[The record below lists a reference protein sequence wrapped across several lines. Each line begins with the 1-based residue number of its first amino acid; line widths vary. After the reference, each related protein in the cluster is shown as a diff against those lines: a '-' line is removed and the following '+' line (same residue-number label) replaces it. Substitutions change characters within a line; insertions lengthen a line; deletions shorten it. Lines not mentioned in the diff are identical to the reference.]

1 MTLTNVPIARGDWFW
16 LVALR
21 DSERIHVL
29 WPPQWFTFPLPWSE
43 ALPPERGD
51 VAPSSVSRLSL
62 LEALLSSACFELHM
76 EWGTQQMGLGAGL
89 DCTHPRFITIFAFLL
104 VSTSSWIRENG
115 GSSSQD
121 NGRELLRKLLL
132 QVCTLQQTSLSSTLS
147 YSRLPVLQICS
158 GFLLTLF
165 FGGCLFPYLG
175 IRTAP

>member
-1 MTLTNVPIARGDWFW
+1 M
-16 LVALR
+16 VALR

-29 WPPQWFTFPLPWSE
+29 RPPQWFTFPLPWSE
-43 ALPPERGD
+43 ALPPERAG
-51 VAPSSVSRLSL
+51 VAPSS
-62 LEALLSSACFELHM
+62 
-76 EWGTQQMGLGAGL
+76 AGL

-121 NGRELLRKLLL
+121 NGRELLRKLSL

-147 YSRLPVLQICS
+147 YSILPVLQICS

-165 FGGCLFPYLG
+165 GGMPTPLLGNSFSTMNFPALSVYVSQLSWL
-175 IRTAP
+175 